1 MVSER
6 HQAIQ
11 GGVDRPH
18 VAPFLATCAHIRRVQ
33 QIVGGHADLNVARQV
48 GQHLGLVEPCV
59 TQPVVFEKRYALQQ
73 LQLLDKELPL
83 RDQTYLAHDRGE
95 SELVEG
101 SIRLDTDVDNN
112 YGHEVIEDR
121 RRF

>member
-59 TQPVVFEKRYALQQ
+59 TQPVVLEKRYALQQ
-73 LQLLDKELPL
+73 L
-83 RDQTYLAHDRGE
+83 
-95 SELVEG
+95 
-101 SIRLDTDVDNN
+101 
-112 YGHEVIEDR
+112 
-121 RRF
+121 